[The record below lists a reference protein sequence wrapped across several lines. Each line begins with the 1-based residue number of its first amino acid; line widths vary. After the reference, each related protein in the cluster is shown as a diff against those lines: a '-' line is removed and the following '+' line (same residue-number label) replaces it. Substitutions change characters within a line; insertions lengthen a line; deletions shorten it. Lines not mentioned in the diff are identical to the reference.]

1 MSDDPSVV
9 LAKPLLGGRVP
20 KPPKYWST
28 ASGSFKSSCIWISA
42 GDKLVGDGVVP
53 GGGMKTERSST
64 EPPSVIGETMLVLSD
79 SDIGAGVTVGGVL
92 STGWLDPAR
101 LSAAAASLLL

>member
-1 MSDDPSVV
+1 
-9 LAKPLLGGRVP
+9 
-20 KPPKYWST
+20 
-28 ASGSFKSSCIWISA
+28 
-42 GDKLVGDGVVP
+42 
-53 GGGMKTERSST
+53 MKTERSST